1 MVHRFPV
8 LVWEDFSGSY
18 TGRLVDDEE
27 DPLVPLAGTGR
38 SVREVLQQLKEY
50 LVWSFER
57 EPWRSTPDFHDPQL
71 LEFRV
76 DVRPEYRVKTRV
88 YPCDESLPLRVVCV
102 HGRQESG
109 MLVCALPIL
118 GIQFYYYEAKALR
131 GLVTTY
137 VQESLKN
144 HTPQQL
150 SRYLPPKSVCL
161 EEIVVADAR
170 RSVNSA
176 RILPELKYLRVIA
189 DPLGSDAMRMSFSR
203 AHTRERKVA
212 ELTQLLG
219 SERANVLLVGETG
232 VGKTSV
238 LVDSVRNVEREI
250 RERAKESAEAGSD
263 RSGNSPHKVW
273 VTSGGRL
280 IAGMKYL
287 GQWEERCE
295 LIIEELARIDGVLA
309 VEKLLDLVLTGGAS
323 ETDGIASFLLPFIER
338 GELRIVGEAT
348 PAELD
353 ACRRLLPGLVSNFR
367 ILHIPPFTKAEA
379 LAALK
384 AYCTTIERNSPTRID
399 TEVRAVICGL
409 FRRFLP
415 YEGFP
420 GKTVSFTSRLYELA
434 KTKSLKEIERD
445 FVIGEFVKLTGLPEI
460 FLRDEVTLDEQD
472 VRAFFETEVIGQAE
486 ACRAATSAVLTF
498 KAGLN
503 DPGRPLGV
511 LLFTGPTGVGKT
523 ELARTLARFFF
534 GESDLSERFV
544 RLDMSEYSLPG
555 SAERLIAKAFDE
567 PSEFISSMRRQ
578 PLAVVLLDEIEKA
591 DEGVF
596 DVLLS
601 VFDEGRLTDRFGRTT
616 YFSSALIIMTSNLGS
631 SKGDAP
637 GFGTGESS
645 QTSYDRAAQTFF
657 RPEFYNRIDT
667 ILSFRP
673 LDRESVRRIVE
684 KELTGLM
691 TREGLKKRG
700 IKLGWTERLVNHLVR
715 QGFSTRLGA
724 RPLQRTI
731 ESRVVAPLASYLNRE
746 HPPRGTEL
754 HLDLDENEQVII
766 FPALQKD
773 N

>member
-1 MVHRFPV
+1 MHRFPV

-18 TGRLVDDEE
+18 TGRLVDNEE
-27 DPLVPLAGTGR
+27 DPEMPLAGTGGT
-38 SVREVLQQLKEY
+38 VREVLQQLKEY

-57 EPWRSTPDFHDPQL
+57 EPWRSAPDFLDPKL

-76 DVRPEYRVKTRV
+76 EVRPEYRVKTRV
-88 YPCDESLPLRVVCV
+88 YPCDESIPLRVACV
-102 HGRQESG
+102 QGRQESG
-109 MLVCALPIL
+109 MLVCALPML

-144 HTPQQL
+144 QTPQQL
-150 SRYLPPKSVCL
+150 SRYLPPKSLHL
-161 EEIVVADAR
+161 EEIVVSGGR
-170 RSVNSA
+170 RVVNTRA
-176 RILPELKYLRVIA
+176 GLPELRHLRVVA
-189 DPLGSDAMRMSFSR
+189 DPLGSDAMRTGFSR

-212 ELTQLLG
+212 ELTQLLS
-219 SERANVLLVGETG
+219 SERANVLLVGNAG

-238 LVDSVRNVEREI
+238 LVDSVRNVERAM
-250 RERAKESAEAGSD
+250 RERAKESADDGVDSSASA
-263 RSGNSPHKVW
+263 PHKIW
-273 VTSGGRL
+273 VTSAGRL

-287 GQWEERCE
+287 GQWQERCE

-309 VEKLLDLVLTGGAS
+309 VEKLLDLVATGGGS
-323 ETDGIASFLLPFIER
+323 ETDSIASFLLPFIER
-338 GELRIVGEAT
+338 GELRVVGEAT

-353 ACRRLLPGLVSNFR
+353 ACRRLLPGFMSAFR
-367 ILHIPPFTKAEA
+367 ILHIPPFTEPEA
-379 LAALK
+379 LTALK
-384 AYCTTIERNSPTRID
+384 AYCTVIERNSSVRID
-399 TEVRAVICGL
+399 AEVRAVICGL

-420 GKTVSFTSRLYELA
+420 GKTVSFTSRLYELG
-434 KTKSLKEIERD
+434 KRKSLKEIGRD

-472 VRAFFETEVIGQAE
+472 VRAFFESEVIGQPE

-534 GESDLSERFV
+534 GEAELSERFV

-555 SAERLIAKAFDE
+555 SAERLIAKASCE

-596 DVLLS
+596 DALLS

-616 YFSSALIIMTSNLGS
+616 HFSSALIIMTSNLGS
-631 SKGDAP
+631 LKGDPP
-637 GFGTGESS
+637 GFGTGETSS
-645 QTSYDRAAQTFF
+645 TSYDRAAQTFF
-657 RPEFYNRIDT
+657 RPEFYNRIDA
-667 ILSFRP
+667 ILSFRA
-673 LDRESVRRIVE
+673 LDRESIRRIVE
-684 KELTGLM
+684 KELTALM
-691 TREGLKKRG
+691 NREGLKKRS
-700 IKLGWTERLVNHLVR
+700 IKLTWTERLVNNLAR

-731 ESRVVAPLASYLNRE
+731 ESKVVAPLASYLNRK
-746 HPPRGTEL
+746 HPPRGAEL
-754 HLDLDENEQVII
+754 NLDLDANDHVII
-766 FPALQKD
+766 HPRM
-773 N
+773 

>member
-1 MVHRFPV
+1 MHRFPV
-8 LVWEDFSGSY
+8 LVWEDFSGSF

-27 DPLVPLAGTGR
+27 DPRIPLAGTGG

-50 LVWSFER
+50 LTWSFDR
-57 EPWRSTPDFHDPQL
+57 EPWRSEPDFHDPKL

-76 DVRPEYRVKTRV
+76 EVRPEYRVKSRV
-88 YPCDESLPLRVVCV
+88 YPCDEAVALRVACV
-102 HGRQESG
+102 LGRQESG

-118 GIQFYYYEAKALR
+118 GIQFYYYEPKALR

-137 VQESLKN
+137 VQETLKD
-144 HTPQQL
+144 HTPQLL
-150 SRYLPPKSVCL
+150 SRYLPPKSL
-161 EEIVVADAR
+161 HLDEIVVTGR
-170 RSVNSA
+170 RRLAATNQGFLEPLHL
-176 RILPELKYLRVIA
+176 RIVA
-189 DPLGSDAMRMSFSR
+189 DPLGADAMRLSFSR
-203 AHTRERKVA
+203 AHTRERKVT
-212 ELTQLLG
+212 ELTQLLIR
-219 SERANVLLVGETG
+219 ERANVLLVGDTG

-238 LVDSVRNVEREI
+238 LIDSVRNVEREI
-250 RERAKESAEAGSD
+250 RVRAKEADEAGD
-263 RSGNSPHKVW
+263 AASGTSPHKFW
-273 VTSGGRL
+273 LTSAGRL

-287 GQWEERCE
+287 GQWQERCE
-295 LIIEELARIDGVLA
+295 RIIEELARIDGVLA
-309 VEKLLDLVLTGGAS
+309 VEKLLDLILTGGAS
-323 ETDGIASFLLPFIER
+323 ETDSIASFLLPFIER
-338 GELRIVGEAT
+338 GELRLVGEAT
-348 PAELD
+348 PSELD

-367 ILHIPPFTKAEA
+367 ILHIPPFTEAEA
-379 LAALK
+379 LTALK
-384 AYCTTIERNSPTRID
+384 AYCTTIERNSAVRLD
-399 TEVRAVICGL
+399 AEVRALICRL

-420 GKTVSFTSRLYELA
+420 GKTVNFTSRLYELA
-434 KTKSLKEIERD
+434 KSKSLKTIGRD
-445 FVIGEFVKLTGLPEI
+445 LVIGEFVKLTGLPEI

-472 VRAFFETEVIGQAE
+472 VRAFFETEVIGQPE

-511 LLFTGPTGVGKT
+511 MLFTGPTGVGKT

-534 GESDLSERFV
+534 GEAELSERFI

-555 SAERLIAKAFDE
+555 SAERLIAKAYGE
-567 PSEFISSMRRQ
+567 PSEFINRMRRQ

-601 VFDEGRLTDRFGRTT
+601 IFDEGRLTDRFGRTT

-631 SKGDAP
+631 LKRDPP
-637 GFGTGESS
+637 GFEIGETSY
-645 QTSYDRAAQTFF
+645 TSYDRAAQIFF
-657 RPEFYNRIDT
+657 RPEFYNRIDA

-673 LDRESVRRIVE
+673 LDRASVRRIVE
-684 KELTGLM
+684 KELNGLM

-700 IKLGWTERLVNHLVR
+700 IKLEWTQKLVDHLAR

-731 ESRVVAPLASYLNRE
+731 EVQIVAPLASYLNRE
-746 HPPRGTEL
+746 HFLRNAKL
-754 HLDLDENEQVII
+754 SLDLDENDRLSI
-766 FPALQKD
+766 AR
-773 N
+773 

>member
-1 MVHRFPV
+1 MATHRFPV
-8 LVWEDFSGSY
+8 LVSEDFAGSY
-18 TGRLVDDEE
+18 TGRLVDDEQ
-27 DPLVPLAGTGR
+27 DPLVPLAGTGA
-38 SVREVLQQLKEY
+38 SVREVLLQLKEY

-57 EPWRSTPDFHDPQL
+57 EQWRSAPDFHDPQL
-71 LEFRV
+71 LELRV
-76 DVRPEYRVKTRV
+76 DVRPEYRVKGRV
-88 YPCDESLPLRVVCV
+88 YPCDESISLRVACV

-118 GIQFYYYEAKALR
+118 GIQFYYYESKALR

-150 SRYLPPKSVCL
+150 SRYLPSKSLLL
-161 EEIVVADAR
+161 EEIVVTDSR
-170 RSVNSA
+170 RRFTNKPDS
-176 RILPELKYLRVIA
+176 PELQHLPVVA
-189 DPLGSDAMRMSFSR
+189 DPLGSDAMRLSFSR
-203 AHTRERKVA
+203 AHTRERKVS
-212 ELTQLLG
+212 ELTQLLRND
-219 SERANVLLVGETG
+219 RANVLLVGDTG

-238 LVDSVRNVEREI
+238 LVDSVRNVEREL
-250 RERAKESAEAGSD
+250 RERAKDSD
-263 RSGNSPHKVW
+263 NADGDASHKIW
-273 VTSGGRL
+273 VTSAGRL

-287 GQWEERCE
+287 GQWQERCE
-295 LIIEELARIDGVLA
+295 RIIEELARIDGVLV
-309 VEKLLDLVLTGGAS
+309 VEKLLDLLLTGGAS
-323 ETDGIASFLLPFIER
+323 ETDSIASFLLPFIER
-338 GELRIVGEAT
+338 GELRLVGEAT

-353 ACRRLLPGLVSNFR
+353 ACRRLLPGFVSNFR
-367 ILHIPPFTKAEA
+367 ILHIPPFTEAEA

-384 AYCTTIERNSPTRID
+384 AYCAGIERNSTARLEA
-399 TEVRAVICGL
+399 EVRAVICGL

-420 GKTVSFTSRLYELA
+420 GKTVNFTSRLYEVA
-434 KTKSLKEIERD
+434 KTKSLKEIGKD
-445 FVIGEFVKLTGLPEI
+445 LVIGEFVKLTGLPEI

-472 VRAFFETEVIGQAE
+472 VKAFFETEVIGQPE

-534 GESDLSERFV
+534 GEAELSERFV
-544 RLDMSEYSLPG
+544 RLDMSEYSLAG
-555 SAERLIAKAFDE
+555 SAERLIAKPSGE
-567 PSEFISSMRRQ
+567 PSEFINRMRRQ

-601 VFDEGRLTDRFGRTT
+601 IFDEGRLTDRFGSTT
-616 YFSSALIIMTSNLGS
+616 YFSSALILMTSNLGS
-631 SKGDAP
+631 TKGEP
-637 GFGTGESS
+637 LGFGVGE
-645 QTSYDRAAQTFF
+645 TSYTSFDRAAQSFF

-667 ILSFRP
+667 VLSFRS

-684 KELTGLM
+684 KELAALM
-691 TREGLKKRG
+691 NREGLKKRG
-700 IKLGWTERLVNHLVR
+700 LKLSWTHGLVNHLAR

-731 ESRVVAPLASYLNRE
+731 ETQIVAPLASYLNRNQTL
-746 HPPRGTEL
+746 RYAQL
-754 HLDLDENEQVII
+754 NLDLDEHDQVII
-766 FPALQKD
+766 AHS
-773 N
+773 

>member
-1 MVHRFPV
+1 MHRFPV
-8 LVWEDFSGSY
+8 LVWQDFSGSF

-27 DPLVPLAGTGR
+27 DPGILLAGVGR

-57 EPWRSTPDFHDPQL
+57 EPWRSAPDFRDPKL
-71 LEFRV
+71 IEFRV
-76 DVRPEYRVKTRV
+76 DVRPEYRVKGRV
-88 YPCDESLPLRVVCV
+88 YPCDELVSLRVACV
-102 HGRQESG
+102 YGRQERG

-118 GIQFYYYEAKALR
+118 GIQFYYYESKALR

-150 SRYLPPKSVCL
+150 SRYLPPKSICL
-161 EEIVVADAR
+161 EEIVVAGGK
-170 RSVNSA
+170 RSA
-176 RILPELKYLRVIA
+176 TTMPGFLELRHLRVVA
-189 DPLGSDAMRMSFSR
+189 DPVGSDAMRRSFSR
-203 AHTRERKVA
+203 PYSREAKVA
-212 ELTQLLG
+212 ELAQLLER
-219 SERANVLLVGETG
+219 ERANVLLVGDTG

-238 LVDSVRNVEREI
+238 LVEAVRHVESEI
-250 RERAKESAEAGSD
+250 RERAKADANGGDDASGTSWHKIWLTSA
-263 RSGNSPHKVW
+263 
-273 VTSGGRL
+273 GRL

-287 GQWEERCE
+287 GQWQERCE
-295 LIIEELARIDGVLA
+295 RVIEELARIDGVLA
-309 VEKLLDLVLTGGAS
+309 VEKLLELILTGGAT
-323 ETDGIASFLLPFIER
+323 ETDSIASFLLPYIER

-353 ACRRLLPGLVSNFR
+353 ACRRLLPGLMGAFR
-367 ILHIPPFTKAEA
+367 ILHIPPFTEAEA
-379 LAALK
+379 LTALQ
-384 AYCTTIERNSPTRID
+384 AYCATNERNSTTRVDADVLGLIY
-399 TEVRAVICGL
+399 RL

-420 GKTVSFTSRLYELA
+420 GKTVNFTSRLYELA
-434 KTKSLKEIERD
+434 KTKRLKEIGKD

-460 FLRDEVTLDEQD
+460 FLRDEVSLDEQD
-472 VRAFFETEVIGQAE
+472 VKAFFESEVIGQPE
-486 ACRAATSAVLTF
+486 ACRAATSSVLTF

-534 GESDLSERFV
+534 GEAEISERFV

-555 SAERLIAKAFDE
+555 SAERLIAGAFGE
-567 PSEFISSMRRQ
+567 PSEFINRMRRQ

-616 YFSSALIIMTSNLGS
+616 YFASALIIMTSNLGS
-631 SKGDAP
+631 LKGDPP
-637 GFGTGESS
+637 GFGTGETALS
-645 QTSYDRAAQTFF
+645 SYDRAAQTFF
-657 RPEFYNRIDT
+657 RPEFYNRIDA

-684 KELTGLM
+684 KELTGL
-691 TREGLKKRG
+691 TAREGLKKRG
-700 IKLGWTERLVNHLVR
+700 IKLAWTPRLVHQLAR
-715 QGFSTRLGA
+715 QGFSARLGA

-731 ESRVVAPLASYLNRE
+731 ESQVVIPLASYLNRE
-746 HPPRGTEL
+746 RRLQGTKIQ
-754 HLDLDENEQVII
+754 LDLNEHERVVIV
-766 FPALQKD
+766 AQ
-773 N
+773 

>member
-1 MVHRFPV
+1 MHRFPV
-8 LVWEDFSGSY
+8 LVWEDFSGSF

-27 DPLVPLAGTGR
+27 DPQTPLAGTGG

-50 LVWSFER
+50 LTWSFDR
-57 EPWRSTPDFHDPQL
+57 EPWRSEPDFHDPKL

-76 DVRPEYRVKTRV
+76 EVRPEYRVNSRV
-88 YPCDESLPLRVVCV
+88 YPCEEAIPLRVACV
-102 HGRQESG
+102 LGRQESG

-118 GIQFYYYEAKALR
+118 GMQFYYYESKALR

-150 SRYLPPKSVCL
+150 SRYLPPKSLHL
-161 EEIVVADAR
+161 EEIVVTGR
-170 RSVNSA
+170 RRLAVANLGFLEPLHL
-176 RILPELKYLRVIA
+176 RIVA
-189 DPLGSDAMRMSFSR
+189 DPLGADAMRLSFSR

-212 ELTQLLG
+212 ELTQLLIR
-219 SERANVLLVGETG
+219 ERANVLLVGDTG

-238 LVDSVRNVEREI
+238 LIDSVRNVEREI
-250 RERAKESAEAGSD
+250 RMRAKDADNAGDNATSSSA
-263 RSGNSPHKVW
+263 NKFW
-273 VTSGGRL
+273 LTSAGRL

-287 GQWEERCE
+287 GQWQERCE
-295 LIIEELARIDGVLA
+295 RIIEELARIDGVLA

-323 ETDGIASFLLPFIER
+323 ETDSIASFLLPFIER
-338 GELRIVGEAT
+338 GELRLVGEAT
-348 PAELD
+348 PSELD

-367 ILHIPPFTKAEA
+367 ILHIPPFTEAEA

-384 AYCTTIERNSPTRID
+384 AYCTTIERNSTVHLD
-399 TEVRAVICGL
+399 AEVRALICRL

-420 GKTVSFTSRLYELA
+420 GKTVNFTSRLYELA
-434 KTKSLKEIERD
+434 TSKSLKTIGRD
-445 FVIGEFVKLTGLPEI
+445 LVIAEFVKLTGLPEI

-472 VRAFFETEVIGQAE
+472 VKAFFETEVIGQPE

-511 LLFTGPTGVGKT
+511 MLFTGPTGVGKT

-534 GESDLSERFV
+534 GEAELSERFI

-555 SAERLIAKAFDE
+555 SAERLIAKAYGE
-567 PSEFISSMRRQ
+567 PSEFINRMRRQ

-601 VFDEGRLTDRFGRTT
+601 IFDEGRLTDRFGRTT

-631 SKGDAP
+631 LKRDPP
-637 GFGTGESS
+637 GFELGEASY
-645 QTSYDRAAQTFF
+645 TSYDRAAQIFF
-657 RPEFYNRIDT
+657 RPEFYNRIDA
-667 ILSFRP
+667 ILSFRA
-673 LDRESVRRIVE
+673 LDRASVRRIVE
-684 KELTGLM
+684 KELNGLM

-700 IKLGWTERLVNHLVR
+700 IKLEWSQKLVDHLAR
-715 QGFSTRLGA
+715 QGFSARLGA

-731 ESRVVAPLASYLNRE
+731 EAQVVAPLASYLNRE
-746 HPPRGTEL
+746 RLPRDSKL
-754 HLDLDENEQVII
+754 NLDLDENDRVII
-766 FPALQKD
+766 TL
-773 N
+773 

>member
-1 MVHRFPV
+1 MHRFPV
-8 LVWEDFSGSY
+8 LVWQDFSGSY

-27 DPLVPLAGTGR
+27 DPLNPFAGKGTT
-38 SVREVLQQLKEY
+38 VRQVLQQLKEY

-57 EPWRSTPDFHDPQL
+57 EPWRSAPDFHDPQL

-76 DVRPEYRVKTRV
+76 DVRPEYRVKGRV
-88 YPCDESLPLRVVCV
+88 YPCDESVAMRVACV

-109 MLVCALPIL
+109 MLVCSLPIL
-118 GIQFYYYEAKALR
+118 GIQFYYYESKALR
-131 GLVTTY
+131 GLVTAY

-144 HTPQQL
+144 QTPQQL
-150 SRYLPPKSVCL
+150 SRYLPPKNLIL
-161 EEIVVADAR
+161 EEIVVSGGR
-170 RSVNSA
+170 RP
-176 RILPELKYLRVIA
+176 ITHQPGFEELQQLRVVA
-189 DPLGSDAMRMSFSR
+189 DPLGSDAMRAGFSR

-212 ELTQLLG
+212 EVTHLL
-219 SERANVLLVGETG
+219 SKERANVLLVGDTG

-238 LVDSVRNVEREI
+238 LIDSVRNVERDI
-250 RERAKESAEAGSD
+250 RERAKQSAGASAD
-263 RSGNSPHKVW
+263 MSSSSSHKIW
-273 VTSGGRL
+273 LTSAGRL

-287 GQWEERCE
+287 GQWQERCE
-295 LIIEELARIDGVLA
+295 SVIEELARIGGVLA
-309 VEKLLDLVLTGGAS
+309 VERLLDLILTGGVS
-323 ETDGIASFLLPFIER
+323 ETDSIASFLLPFIER

-353 ACRRLLPGLVSNFR
+353 ACRRLLPGLVGNFR
-367 ILHIPPFTKAEA
+367 IVHIPFFTEPEA

-384 AYCTTIERNSPTRID
+384 SYCETIERNSTSHIGA
-399 TEVRAVICGL
+399 EVRAVICGL

-420 GKTVSFTSRLYELA
+420 GKTVNFTSRLYELA
-434 KTKSLKEIERD
+434 RTKSLREIERD

-472 VRAFFETEVIGQAE
+472 VKAFFNTEVIGQPE

-534 GESDLSERFV
+534 GEAELSERFV

-555 SAERLIAKAFDE
+555 SAERLIAKASGE
-567 PSEFISSMRRQ
+567 PSEFISKMRRQ
-578 PLAVVLLDEIEKA
+578 PLSVVLLDEIEKA

-616 YFSSALIIMTSNLGS
+616 YFSSAVIIMTSNLGAL
-631 SKGDAP
+631 KGDRP
-637 GFGTGESS
+637 GFGTSETVD
-645 QTSYDRAAQTFF
+645 TSYDRAAQIFF

-667 ILSFRP
+667 VLSFRS
-673 LDRESVRRIVE
+673 LDRETVRRIVE

-691 TREGLKKRG
+691 NREGLKKQG
-700 IKLGWTERLVNHLVR
+700 IKLGWTQQLVDHLVQ
-715 QGFSTRLGA
+715 QGFSARLGA

-731 ESRVVAPLASYLNRE
+731 ESQVVARLATYLNVER
-746 HPPRGTEL
+746 PVRGAEL
-754 HLDLDENEQVII
+754 CLDLDENDQVII
-766 FPALQKD
+766 VS
-773 N
+773 

>member
-1 MVHRFPV
+1 MATHRFPV
-8 LVWEDFSGSY
+8 LVSEDFSGSY
-18 TGRLVDDEE
+18 TGRLVDDEQ
-27 DPLVPLAGTGR
+27 DPLVPLAGTGG
-38 SVREVLQQLKEY
+38 SVRNVLLQLKEY

-57 EPWRSTPDFHDPQL
+57 EPWRSAPDFHDPQL
-71 LEFRV
+71 LELRV
-76 DVRPEYRVKTRV
+76 DVRPEYRVKGRV
-88 YPCDESLPLRVVCV
+88 YPCDESISLRVACV

-118 GIQFYYYEAKALR
+118 GIQFYYYESKALR

-150 SRYLPPKSVCL
+150 SRYLPSKSLLL
-161 EEIVVADAR
+161 EEIVVTDSR
-170 RSVNSA
+170 RRFTNKPDS
-176 RILPELKYLRVIA
+176 PELKHLPVVA
-189 DPLGSDAMRMSFSR
+189 DPLGSDAMRLSFSR
-203 AHTRERKVA
+203 AHTRERKVS
-212 ELTQLLG
+212 ELTQLLRND
-219 SERANVLLVGETG
+219 RANVLLVGDTG

-238 LVDSVRNVEREI
+238 LVDSVRNVEREL
-250 RERAKESAEAGSD
+250 RERVKDSD
-263 RSGNSPHKVW
+263 NADGDASHKVW
-273 VTSGGRL
+273 VTSAGRL

-287 GQWEERCE
+287 GQWQERCE
-295 LIIEELARIDGVLA
+295 RIIEELARIDGVLV
-309 VEKLLDLVLTGGAS
+309 VEKLLDLLLTGGAS
-323 ETDGIASFLLPFIER
+323 ETDSIGSFLLPFIER
-338 GELRIVGEAT
+338 GELRLVGEVT

-353 ACRRLLPGLVSNFR
+353 ACRRLLPGFVSNFR
-367 ILHIPPFTKAEA
+367 ILHIPPFTEAEA

-384 AYCTTIERNSPTRID
+384 AYCAGIERNSTARLD
-399 TEVRAVICGL
+399 AEVRAVICGL

-420 GKTVSFTSRLYELA
+420 GKTVNFTSRLYEVA
-434 KTKSLKEIERD
+434 KTKSLKEIGKD
-445 FVIGEFVKLTGLPEI
+445 LVIGEFVRLTGLPEI

-472 VRAFFETEVIGQAE
+472 VKAFFETEVIGQPE

-534 GESDLSERFV
+534 GEAELSERFV
-544 RLDMSEYSLPG
+544 RLDMSEYSLAG
-555 SAERLIAKAFDE
+555 SAERLIAKPSGE
-567 PSEFISSMRRQ
+567 PSEFINRMRRQ

-601 VFDEGRLTDRFGRTT
+601 IFDEGRLTDRFGSTT
-616 YFSSALIIMTSNLGS
+616 YFSSALILMTSNLGS
-631 SKGDAP
+631 TKGDP
-637 GFGTGESS
+637 LGFGVGE
-645 QTSYDRAAQTFF
+645 TSYTSFDRAAQSFF

-667 ILSFRP
+667 VLSFRP

-684 KELTGLM
+684 KELAALM
-691 TREGLKKRG
+691 NREGLKKRG
-700 IKLGWTERLVNHLVR
+700 LKLSWTQRLVHHLSR

-731 ESRVVAPLASYLNRE
+731 ETQIVAPLASYLNRE
-746 HPPRGTEL
+746 KAVRGSTL
-754 HLDLDENEQVII
+754 SLDLDEHDQVII
-766 FPALQKD
+766 AH
-773 N
+773 

>member
-1 MVHRFPV
+1 MATHRFPV
-8 LVWEDFSGSY
+8 LVSEDFSGCY
-18 TGRLVDDEE
+18 TGRLLDDEQ
-27 DPLVPLAGTGR
+27 DAVTPLVGIGG
-38 SVREVLQQLKEY
+38 SVREVLLQLKEY
-50 LVWSFER
+50 LLWSFER
-57 EPWRSTPDFHDPQL
+57 EPYRSVPDFREPQL
-71 LEFRV
+71 LELRV
-76 DVRPEYRVKTRV
+76 DVRPEYRVKARV
-88 YPCDESLPLRVVCV
+88 YPCDESVSLRVACV

-118 GIQFYYYEAKALR
+118 GIQFYYYESKALR

-150 SRYLPPKSVCL
+150 SRYLPAKSLHL
-161 EEIVVADAR
+161 EEIVVTDAKR
-170 RSVNSA
+170 RLISKPDV
-176 RILPELKYLRVIA
+176 PELKHLRVVA
-189 DPLGSDAMRMSFSR
+189 DPLGSDAMRVSFSG

-212 ELTQLLG
+212 ELTQLLS
-219 SERANVLLVGETG
+219 SERANVLLVGDTG

-238 LVDSVRNVEREI
+238 LVDSVRNLEREL
-250 RERAKESAEAGSD
+250 AKESDESDASGS
-263 RSGNSPHKVW
+263 SSHKFW
-273 VTSGGRL
+273 VTSAGRL

-287 GQWEERCE
+287 GQWQERCE
-295 LIIEELARIDGVLA
+295 LIVEELARIDGVLV
-309 VEKLLDLVLTGGAS
+309 VEKLLDLLLTGGTS
-323 ETDGIASFLLPFIER
+323 ETDSIASFLLPFIER
-338 GELRIVGEAT
+338 GELRVVGEAT

-367 ILHIPPFTKAEA
+367 ILHIPSFTEAEA

-384 AYCTTIERNSPTRID
+384 AYCAGIERNSAARID

-420 GKTVSFTSRLYELA
+420 GKTVNFTARLYEVA
-434 KTKSLKEIERD
+434 KTKSLKEIGKD
-445 FVIGEFVKLTGLPEI
+445 MVIGEFVKLTGLPEI
-460 FLRDEVTLDEQD
+460 FLRDEVTLDEHD
-472 VRAFFETEVIGQAE
+472 VREFFETEVIGQPE

-534 GESDLSERFV
+534 GEAELSERFV
-544 RLDMSEYSLPG
+544 RLDMSEYSLAG
-555 SAERLIAKAFDE
+555 SAERLISKATGE
-567 PSEFISSMRRQ
+567 PSEFINRMRRQ
-578 PLAVVLLDEIEKA
+578 PLSVVLLDEIEKA

-601 VFDEGRLTDRFGRTT
+601 IFDEGRLTDRFGSTT
-616 YFSSALIIMTSNLGS
+616 WFSSALILMTSNLGS
-631 SKGDAP
+631 TKGDQP
-637 GFGTGESS
+637 GFGSS
-645 QTSYDRAAQTFF
+645 DTSYAPFDRAAQTFF

-667 ILSFRP
+667 VLSFRA

-684 KELTGLM
+684 KELAALTN
-691 TREGLKKRG
+691 REGLKKRG
-700 IKLGWTERLVNHLVR
+700 IKLSWTPNLVNYLAR
-715 QGFSTRLGA
+715 QGFNSRLGA

-731 ESRVVAPLASYLNRE
+731 ESQIVAPLASYLNRA
-746 HPPRGTEL
+746 HPPLGSNL
-754 HLDLDENEQVII
+754 HLDLDNHDQVII
-766 FPALQKD
+766 LLSTD
-773 N
+773 YTD